1 MSVYGSSKSIDGGDW
16 SQEGVEADID
26 CAFAK
31 QREADCRLKA
41 GEQNDAMN
49 AYHNAAKSYKKSDPE
64 GVSLPSN
71 AYHSPVVL
79 F

>member
-1 MSVYGSSKSIDGGDW
+1 MS
-16 SQEGVEADID
+16 EGVEADIG
-26 CAFAK
+26 CACVE

-64 GVSLPSN
+64 GASQLQTAQSALPAQTS
-71 AYHSPVVL
+71 SR
-79 F
+79 